1 MDYAGRSMKAQMK
14 QANKS
19 GARYAVILGE
29 DELAR
34 HEAVVRNMAE
44 STQETYS
51 LDDMVKRL
59 ISEVKG

>member
-1 MDYAGRSMKAQMK
+1 MKAQMK

-29 DELAR
+29 DELAK
-34 HEAVVRNMAE
+34 HEAVVRDMAE
-44 STQETYS
+44 STQETCS
-51 LDDMVKRL
+51 LDDIVKRL